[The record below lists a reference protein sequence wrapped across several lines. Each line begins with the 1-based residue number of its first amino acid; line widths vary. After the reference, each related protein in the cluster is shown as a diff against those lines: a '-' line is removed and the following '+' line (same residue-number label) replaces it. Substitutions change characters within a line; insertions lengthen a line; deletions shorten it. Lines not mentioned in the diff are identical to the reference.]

1 MAKLVCKII
10 GIVLLLVGI
19 VGFFAAD
26 LLGLHLTP
34 IHNIVH
40 LATALVALYFGFAGS
55 TKAAHS
61 FCQVFGVVYLLVA
74 LLGFIAPKIVVSLLM
89 GHSMADTEVPS
100 LIMDNIVHLLLG
112 VVFMVVGLLR
122 EPQAATT

>member
-1 MAKLVCKII
+1 MAKLVSKIV

-19 VGFFAAD
+19 VGFF
-26 LLGLHLTP
+26 LPSILGMHLTL

-40 LATALVALYFGFAGS
+40 LATALVALYFGFVSS
-55 TKAAHS
+55 TKATHS
-61 FCQVFGVVYLLVA
+61 FCQVFGVVYLLVG
-74 LLGFIAPKIVVSLLM
+74 LLGFIAPTVVVSLLM
-89 GHSMADTEVPS
+89 GHNMNEAPS

-122 EPQAATT
+122 EPPQQVVAA

>member
-1 MAKLVCKII
+1 MAKTVCKIV

-19 VGFFAAD
+19 VGFITGD
-26 LLGLHLTP
+26 ILGLHLTP
-34 IHNIVH
+34 IHNIIH

-55 TKAAHS
+55 TKATHS
-61 FCQVFGVVYLLVA
+61 FLQVFGVVYLLVA
-74 LLGFIAPKIVVSLLM
+74 LLGFIAPKVVVSLLM
-89 GHSMADTEVPS
+89 GHAMDDSQVPN

>member
-1 MAKLVCKII
+1 MAKLVSKVV

-19 VGFFAAD
+19 VGFF
-26 LLGLHLTP
+26 LPSILGLHLTL

-40 LATALVALYFGFAGS
+40 LATSVVAIYFGFVSSVRA
-55 TKAAHS
+55 THS
-61 FCQVFGVVYLLVA
+61 FCQVFGVVYLLVG
-74 LLGFIAPKIVVSLLM
+74 LLGFIAPTVVVSLLM
-89 GHSMADTEVPS
+89 GHNMTESPS

-122 EPQAATT
+122 EPQQVATT

>member
-1 MAKLVCKII
+1 MAKLISKII

-19 VGFFAAD
+19 VGFFTD
-26 LLGLHLTP
+26 GLLGLHLTP
-34 IHNIVH
+34 IHNIIH
-40 LATALVALYFGFAGS
+40 LLTAVVALYFGFVGS
-55 TKAAHS
+55 VRSAHA

-74 LLGFIAPKIVVSLLM
+74 LLGFVAPTVVVSLLM
-89 GHSMADTEVPS
+89 GHNMTESPS

-122 EPQAATT
+122 EPAQPVTT

>member
-1 MAKLVCKII
+1 MAKLVSKVV

-19 VGFFAAD
+19 VGFF
-26 LLGLHLTP
+26 LPSILGLHLTL

-40 LATALVALYFGFAGS
+40 LATSVVAIYFGFAGS

-61 FCQVFGVVYLLVA
+61 FCQVFGVVYLLVG
-74 LLGFIAPKIVVSLLM
+74 LLGFIAPTVVVSLLM
-89 GHSMADTEVPS
+89 GHNMTATETP
-100 LIMDNIVHLLLG
+100 IMDNIVHLLLG

-122 EPQAATT
+122 EPQQVATT

>member
-1 MAKLVCKII
+1 MAKTVCKII

-19 VGFFAAD
+19 VGFFAEN
-26 LLGLHLTP
+26 LLGLHLTL

-40 LATALVALYFGFAGS
+40 LATAY
-55 TKAAHS
+55 S
-61 FCQVFGVVYLLVA
+61 FCQVFGVVYLLVG
-74 LLGFIAPKIVVSLLM
+74 LLGFIAPTVVVSLLM
-89 GHSMADTEVPS
+89 GHAMTEAPS

-112 VVFMVVGLLR
+112 VLFMVVGLIR

>member
-1 MAKLVCKII
+1 MAKTVCKII

-19 VGFFAAD
+19 VGFFAEN
-26 LLGLHLTP
+26 LLGLHLTL

-55 TKAAHS
+55 TRAAHS
-61 FCQVFGVVYLLVA
+61 FCQVFGVVYLLVG
-74 LLGFIAPKIVVSLLM
+74 LLGFIAPTVVVSLLM
-89 GHSMADTEVPS
+89 GHAMSEAPS

-112 VVFMVVGLLR
+112 VLFMVVGLLR
-122 EPQAATT
+122 EPQVATT

>member
-1 MAKLVCKII
+1 MAKTVSKII
-10 GIVLLLVGI
+10 GVALLLVGI
-19 VGFFAAD
+19 VGFFASD

-34 IHNIVH
+34 IHNVVH

-55 TKAAHS
+55 IRATHS
-61 FCQVFGVVYLLVA
+61 FFQVFGVVYLLVA
-74 LLGFIAPKIVVSLLM
+74 LLGFIAPTVVVSLLM
-89 GHSMADTEVPS
+89 GHNMSEAPS

-112 VVFMVVGLLR
+112 IVFMVVGLLR